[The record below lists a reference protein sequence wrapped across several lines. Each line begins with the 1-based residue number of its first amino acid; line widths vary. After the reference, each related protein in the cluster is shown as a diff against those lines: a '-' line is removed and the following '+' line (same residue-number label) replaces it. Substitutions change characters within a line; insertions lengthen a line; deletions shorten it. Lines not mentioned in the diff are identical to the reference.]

1 MRERTL
7 QTPRSAKKE
16 GEEVFPLPEQI
27 PLQPVVKTMVKQVVP
42 LQPVEATVEHISTC
56 SLRRTPR
63 RSRWMRLKE
72 AVTPWRACARAGSWQ
87 DL

>member
-42 LQPVEATVEHISTC
+42 LQPVEVHGGAHIHLQPAEDPTPEQVDALEGGCDPVE
-56 SLRRTPR
+56 SLR
-63 RSRWMRLKE
+63 
-72 AVTPWRACARAGSWQ
+72 
-87 DL
+87 

>member
-42 LQPVEATVEHISTC
+42 LQPVEVHGGEHIHLQPAEDPTPEQVDALEGGC
-56 SLRRTPR
+56 DPVESLR
-63 RSRWMRLKE
+63 
-72 AVTPWRACARAGSWQ
+72 
-87 DL
+87 

>member
-42 LQPVEATVEHISTC
+42 LQPVEVHGGAHIHLQLAEDPTPEQVDALEGGCDPVE
-56 SLRRTPR
+56 SLR
-63 RSRWMRLKE
+63 
-72 AVTPWRACARAGSWQ
+72 
-87 DL
+87 